1 MKNLFVAGAALLT
14 VLASCSGPSASEL
27 KQKNDSLLMA
37 MAEKDRSQNE
47 LVNAL
52 VEIDENLAQ
61 IKEKENIIT
70 LNAAEANANPD
81 VKDRINTDI
90 KMIYDLM
97 VQNQEKI
104 AKLEKQLKAT
114 NVDNS
119 NMKKLIASLNEQI
132 KEKTEEIM
140 RLNEQLKEKNIEI
153 ENLNL
158 SLGSVRTSLDSVST
172 VSKQTSEKLDQTT
185 VELYTAYYV
194 VGTTKELTSKNIVN
208 KEGFL
213 NSKTSVLTKDFQ
225 ADYFTKVD
233 LREVEEIP
241 VYKKKVKV
249 LTNHPQSSYKLKVGD
264 DENITLEIL
273 NKKDFWSVSKYLV
286 IQAN

>member
-70 LNAAEANANPD
+70 LNAAEANTNPD

-114 NVDNS
+114 NVDNA